1 MPIQTNKVVTSIDYS
16 KLDEQYDFFVIT
28 TTENYIKR
36 GAQVL
41 DVPSPCVRVQSVF
54 FISGKRFC
62 VMMQK
67 NIENKIQLKKILMS
81 CDDGKHLTISQLR
94 SSELEST
101 SLLQLLLNGL
111 CNSKNHLLRF
121 NNLTG
126 HLYCFHPS
134 WLKHRRTETQDE
146 IVKVPCLEI
155 RFAGDNLLTLD
166 VKTFSS
172 TKLKNK
178 ITFRKKKIEE
188 YLKYCFATK
197 NTLKRAT
204 EEDSPPLFILRQTD
218 GAKTE
223 IPFLDIQ
230 NIDKFFRSKMGV
242 LSTVVDQFND
252 KYAGIASIRFT
263 CIENFNRI
271 DHKRKND
278 RINHSAIASRLKD
291 RTIRIV
297 DKIGDSYSSMFCN
310 ELLKLFEIK
319 YGVRPS
325 LGTRLSKTGWNVIL
339 IHNASYYIDMD
350 DPHDIVKPEYAIQ
363 HITLED
369 FADCAEY
376 AVSTVVNELMI
387 KDDLRSG
394 KISLFDWRSLCLTD
408 DVFFGTKAIVNESE
422 KFIFMQIHSDG
433 SFEIVERE
441 LDLFTADE
449 YLKYV
454 KIYEDAKT
462 TSENVHGIICD
473 GHGNINVIKDTDWF
487 TIPEIS
493 AIKAE
498 LSNGNKKLRGK
509 EARERLLDA
518 VLDIKWFKNDD
529 SIYYFANDIGEGMRW
544 SVPRAA
550 NIRQISAF
558 GNSDLLFEKL
568 AALLDVTFVRNGQ
581 LTVIP
586 FPFKYLRE
594 YIDSFYFKTS

>member
-28 TTENYIKR
+28 TTEKYIKR
-36 GAQVL
+36 GAQIL
-41 DVPSPCVRVQSVF
+41 DVPSSYVRIQSIF
-54 FISGKRFC
+54 FIGGKRFY

-67 NIENKIQLKKILMS
+67 NIENKIQLKKILIS
-81 CDDGKHLTISQLR
+81 CDEGKHLTISQLR
-94 SSELEST
+94 SNELESV

-111 CNSKNHLLRF
+111 CNSKNHLLCF

-134 WLKHRRTETQDE
+134 WLKHKRTETQDE

-155 RFAGDNLLTLD
+155 RFTGDNLLTLD

-178 ITFRKKKIEE
+178 ITFRKRKIEE
-188 YLKYCFATK
+188 YPKYCFATK

-230 NIDKFFRSKMGV
+230 DIDKFLQSKMGV

-252 KYAGIASIRFT
+252 KYADIASIRFT
-263 CIENFNRI
+263 CIENYNRI

-278 RINHSAIASRLKD
+278 RINHSAIASRLKN

-310 ELLKLFEIK
+310 ELSKLFENK
-319 YGVRPS
+319 YGVCPS
-325 LGTRLSKTGWNVIL
+325 FGTRLSKTGLNVIL

-369 FADCAEY
+369 FAGCAEY

-408 DVFFGTKAIVNESE
+408 DVFFGTEAIVNESE
-422 KFIFMQIHSDG
+422 KFIFMKVHSDG

-441 LDLFTADE
+441 FDLFTADE

-462 TSENVHGIICD
+462 ASEKVRGIICD

-487 TIPEIS
+487 TIPKVG

-498 LSNGNKKLRGK
+498 LSNGNNKLRGK
-509 EARERLLDA
+509 EARKRLLDA
-518 VLDIKWFKNDD
+518 VLDIKWFEKDN

-550 NIRQISAF
+550 NIRQISAL
-558 GNSDLLFEKL
+558 GNSDLLFEKIV
-568 AALLDVTFVRNGQ
+568 ALLDVTFVRNGQ

-594 YIDSFYFKTS
+594 YIDSFHFKTS